1 VVLSDFLIYTLL
13 APKHRRSHG
22 ATILALHTFHL
33 PSATNSA
40 RPMSCFDIPFA
51 ADNNFYITVHKK
63 HSQLIGR
70 HDPNNATLFEAYI
83 FEIKYVACW
92 KIYTRG
98 FDNSF
103 REDLMQINL
112 ACAQL
117 DEPSED
123 DLLELINV
131 MEVLNKVYVKYLES
145 DTDRIIHDE
154 QCFDRLEHMCEY
166 VF

>member
-1 VVLSDFLIYTLL
+1 
-13 APKHRRSHG
+13 
-22 ATILALHTFHL
+22 
-33 PSATNSA
+33 
-40 RPMSCFDIPFA
+40 
-51 ADNNFYITVHKK
+51 
-63 HSQLIGR
+63 
-70 HDPNNATLFEAYI
+70 
-83 FEIKYVACW
+83 
-92 KIYTRG
+92 
-98 FDNSF
+98 
-103 REDLMQINL
+103 MQINL

-131 MEVLNKVYVKYLES
+131 MGLLNKVYVKYLES